1 MNTVTEATK
10 SHPSHANGEPCF
22 LILERDERGG
32 LWKYMVICCV
42 GNSYIC
48 KCGVPSQLL
57 HPNFNS
63 SLYIRVV

>member
-32 LWKYMVICCV
+32 LWKYMVICGV
-42 GNSYIC
+42 GNSFIC
-48 KCGVPSQLL
+48 KCSVPSTLL
-57 HPNFNS
+57 YPSLNS
-63 SLYIRVV
+63 SPHITAV